1 MGSTCCRALRLPTP
15 EWPGLKAAHYVRQDG
30 MIRHKY
36 SKELFS
42 SRPGGEMPT
51 IVVAQTE
58 NLQSRFVV
66 QKILEH
72 REQGVALS
80 DIAVLFRSG
89 YLSFDLEIEL
99 NKANIPFVKFGGFK
113 FIETAHIK
121 DLVSYL
127 RVIENPRDAVAWNRI
142 LLLVDGVGPRT
153 AEKVIEGILARR
165 VHTEGGGSPG
175 TLPAILGQQHNLPE
189 NVRRLFDAIAG
200 VAPQHV
206 TPADKILQLLKYYE
220 PIFLKRYDDHNKR
233 RKDLEMFQQIAERY
247 RALGS
252 FLTDL
257 TLEPANES
265 VADITPTGTE
275 DEKLILST
283 IHSAKGL
290 EWNTVFVMYAL
301 EGRFPNSRAA
311 NSEDEM
317 EEERRLM
324 YVACTRAK
332 EFLYI
337 TYPINIY
344 DRDSGLVLSKPSRFI
359 AGMPENLVDTWVID
373 EE

>member
-1 MGSTCCRALRLPTP
+1 MTT
-15 EWPGLKAAHYVRQDG
+15 
-30 MIRHKY
+30 RHKY
-36 SKELFS
+36 AKHLFTQK
-42 SRPGGEMPT
+42 PGGELPS

-58 NLQSRFVV
+58 NLQSRFVI
-66 QKILEH
+66 QKILDL
-72 REQGVALS
+72 REQGIPLQ
-80 DIAVLFRSG
+80 DIAILFRSS

-99 NKANIPFVKFGGFK
+99 NKADIPFVKFGGFK

-121 DLVSYL
+121 DLVAYL

-153 AEKVIEGILARR
+153 AEKVIDDIVARR
-165 VHTEGGGSPG
+165 ASAEQDATGT
-175 TLPAILGQQHNLPE
+175 TLPAFWSQFTGYPDK
-189 NVRRLFDAIAG
+189 VRDLFAKLKDI
-200 VAPQHV
+200 APQHLA
-206 TPADKILQLLKYYE
+206 PADKIQQLLPYYE
-220 PIFLKRYDDHNKR
+220 PIFAKRYDDWNKR
-233 RKDLEMFQQIAERY
+233 KKDLEMFQQIAERY
-247 RALGS
+247 RALGP
-252 FLTDL
+252 FLSDL

-265 VADITPTGTE
+265 VTDIAPTEADE
-275 DEKLILST
+275 EKLILST

-290 EWNTVFVMYAL
+290 EWNSVFVIYAL
-301 EGRFPNSRAA
+301 DGRFPSTRAA
-311 NSEDEM
+311 LSEESM

-332 EFLYI
+332 EHLFI

-359 AGMPENLVDTWVID
+359 AGMPENLLDTWVID